1 MQRSISIRSLL
12 LLVFV
17 LLCAGRTAARAA
29 DPVAELGGFSVFQ
42 NVDPAQLLKSDVKT
56 ARGPAMSSGR
66 DLSVQSVYV
75 VPGPPAKALEA
86 LKSWNPAQHRELKI
100 LLHSEV
106 PGGAPN
112 AANFSSK
119 LRSAFGSGGPARALA
134 AATEKLGTELQISNE
149 EAKKFSAAG
158 GADAVSAFWADVL
171 AGRASAYAS
180 GGVARQPG
188 YEHTGQAIRPGDQ
201 LAGLLRQQGK
211 VRQQFSSFLGATGVA
226 GGGRPSLKPEMYWE
240 LLEVEDK
247 GVLTLGAF
255 FSQPAAGGSFQA
267 ADVLY
272 YASGGYYVALTLYQ
286 MWPVDAGGQPA
297 TLVWRGDM
305 ISSASLA
312 SLHGMERLASESAM
326 MKDVAK
332 AVTLLRRDTA
342 GR

>member
-1 MQRSISIRSLL
+1 MHRTVFS
-12 LLVFV
+12 LLVFI
-17 LLCAGRTAARAA
+17 LLSGGSRLAGAA
-29 DPVAELGGFSVFQ
+29 DPVAELGGVGVFEKGA
-42 NVDPAQLLKSDVKT
+42 PAPRLQRGVKT

-66 DLSVQSVYV
+66 DLSVQSVFV
-75 VPGPPAKALEA
+75 VPGSPAKAIEA

-100 LLHSEV
+100 LLHSEL
-106 PGGAPN
+106 PGALG
-112 AANFSSK
+112 AANFAK
-119 LRSAFGSGGPARALA
+119 LRSAFGGGPARALA
-134 AATEKLGTELQISNE
+134 ATTEKLGTELQISNE

-158 GADAVSAFWADVL
+158 GGADAVSAFWSDVL
-171 AGRASAYAS
+171 AGRASAFAS
-180 GGVARQPG
+180 GGVGRQPS
-188 YEHTGQAIRPGDQ
+188 YDHTGQAIRPGEQ

-211 VRQQFSSFLGATGVA
+211 VRGQFSSFLGATGIA

-240 LLEVEDK
+240 LLEIEDK

-255 FSQPAAGGSFQA
+255 FSQPAAGGGFQA

-312 SLHGMERLASESAM
+312 SLHGIERLASESAM
-326 MKDVAK
+326 MKDVSK